1 MKIMQKNPKPSPN
14 KTNQPIPQ
22 NKQASK
28 QANKNYPTNQP
39 THPTMTSITLVNSE
53 DYKTREVTSN
63 MHPFCEIQY
72 S

>member
-28 QANKNYPTNQP
+28 QAKTIQPTNQP
-39 THPTMTSITLVNSE
+39 TQQWP
-53 DYKTREVTSN
+53 
-63 MHPFCEIQY
+63 Q
-72 S
+72 